1 MFQQSESYD
10 VLFNDILFCFVFK
23 KAVILYYQM
32 VKTWQ
37 SNTK

>member
-1 MFQQSESYD
+1 MSQQSESYD
-10 VLFNDILFCFVFK
+10 NCSMAFCFVFK
-23 KAVILYYQM
+23 KAVILHYQM